1 MHGVDATVVAAVA
14 KQIGLKK
21 FIVFSFYV
29 TYVHKKRKF
38 VKKTVC
44 IIYMTFCVFIS
55 CSQNLEVVS

>member
-38 VKKTVC
+38 VKIQYALFT
-44 IIYMTFCVFIS
+44 
-55 CSQNLEVVS
+55 